1 MTPTQRHTKSR
12 KRKRR
17 STIHLKT
24 PTLSTC
30 PKCKRKLKPHNVCAF
45 CGTYNGKNIIDIK
58 LKKAERKK
66 RAQEEKNI
74 KKEEKRKEKRSGTDK

>member
-17 STIHLKT
+17 SAISLKT
-24 PTLSTC
+24 SSLSTC
-30 PKCKRKLKPHNVCAF
+30 PKCKRVLKAHTACAF
-45 CGTYNGKNIIDIK
+45 CGTYKGQNIINIK

-66 RAQEEKNI
+66 RAQEENDQKKLEK
-74 KKEEKRKEKRSGTDK
+74 KKEKEGAKK